1 MRKLFL
7 LFTMILVGNLVMAQ
21 TKKFIGGW
29 FDINY
34 PSSFI
39 AKGSLNSLTT
49 NGFESAVFKSPDKLV
64 EFYVFSPQWNG
75 EATDIAL
82 ISKEKLISSK
92 SQINGSVIT
101 RWWTITH
108 SDGSYSRS
116 YVEKY
121 NQMQNTKCILGI
133 KYKNSSSLEKYKKE
147 YSLFKNSLKQ
157 YAD

>member
-7 LFTMILVGNLVMAQ
+7 LFTIIIFGNLVMAQ
-21 TKKFIGGW
+21 TKKFAGGW

-34 PSSFI
+34 PSHFI
-39 AKGSLNSLTT
+39 AKGSLKSLTT
-49 NGFESAVFKSPDKLV
+49 DGFESAVFKSPDNLV

-82 ISKEKLISSK
+82 VFKEKLISSK
-92 SQINGSVIT
+92 SQIDAYVIT

-108 SDGSYSRS
+108 ADGSYSRS

-121 NQMQNTKCILGI
+121 NKSQNTKWILGI
-133 KYKNSSSLEKYKKE
+133 KYKNSSALEKYKNE